1 MTVILL
7 DPLRPEV
14 LPLAAMK
21 FVVGPVLVT
30 EDVHPTTLWALQNAT
45 AAPVHDDGDPLTVLI
60 STDRTHPLVRART
73 ERGEVVIAV
82 QRHSGDSLIEAV
94 ALMDTLRR
102 NGPWESQQTHDS
114 LRRYLLEE
122 VYELLDAIDVG
133 TQDDLREELGD
144 LLLQVLF
151 HSRIAADDPTAPFD
165 IDDVA
170 RSFVAKV
177 SHRTPGILSGEHSD
191 LETQIREWEERKA
204 AEKARGSILDGIA
217 TTAPALALAQKV
229 LERLAAAGFPKPEV
243 DHELLSVTVDVGGR
257 STEDITRQRVLDL
270 MDRVYAAEASA
281 QAAGVVLSTPQDWL
295 EHLGVADGYVA
306 QEDSDG
312 DEVPQSSALPASSD
326 SPAATSEAATP
337 ELTPTED
344 PLPEDAS
351 SPAASEALS
360 EESARDDGSIP
371 AADVFEESAS
381 EESVTAQTD
390 LAAADDDVSL
400 DDYYGSE
407 SIDETTAEAGAE
419 GNDTQT
425 RAPDAPN
432 VVPRSPRED

>member
-30 EDVHPTTLWALQNAT
+30 EDVHPTTLWALQNAA
-45 AAPVHDDGDPLTVLI
+45 AAPVNDDGDPLTVLM
-60 STDRTHPLVRART
+60 STDRSHPLVRARID
-73 ERGEVVIAV
+73 RGEVVIAV
-82 QRHSGDSLIEAV
+82 QRHSGDALVEAV

-151 HSRIAADDPTAPFD
+151 HARIAADDRVAPFD

-243 DHELLSVTVDVGGR
+243 DPELLSVTVDVGGR
-257 STEDITRQRVLDL
+257 STEDLTRQRVLDL
-270 MDRVYAAEASA
+270 MDRVYAAESSA
-281 QAAGVVLSTPQDWL
+281 QAAGVALTNPTQWL
-295 EHLGVADGYVA
+295 EHLGVADDYVA
-306 QEDSDG
+306 QDDSAQEG
-312 DEVPQSSALPASSD
+312 AEQEGAAPNVSSEPD
-326 SPAATSEAATP
+326 AAQE
-337 ELTPTED
+337 PTERTNSGPAD
-344 PLPEDAS
+344 PLPEDARES
-351 SPAASEALS
+351 TSTDEVATADDETSTDDFVPVPDDGGLRDDD
-360 EESARDDGSIP
+360 ESA
-371 AADVFEESAS
+371 
-381 EESVTAQTD
+381 TAQPD
-390 LAAADDDVSL
+390 LDDDVSL

-407 SIDETTAEAGAE
+407 SIDEVAADSNDAG
-419 GNDTQT
+419 DTQT
-425 RAPDAPN
+425 PEPGAPN